1 MSSPVIN
8 VESCQV
14 CGSRDIK
21 SLLRLPIGEF
31 VGSGKADHAYDLR
44 SLQLNGQE
52 PMGYATCRSC
62 SFSFA
67 TPTTSLHLEHAT
79 YNDAK
84 AGQRT
89 EKSALWADPE
99 PNALYQTH
107 HKWVDLNPFIVGMGF
122 HFSRF
127 RLPRIPNQRQL
138 KLLDI
143 GCGYGHTLELSRV
156 FGVDATGCD
165 VDEARLDVCR
175 QKGLSVQV
183 PDQVLGKFDI
193 VLSCNVI
200 EHVYDIQ
207 NYIASV
213 ALHLD
218 EAGVF
223 VFSGLDLSIVDIE
236 VKRKRF
242 KLLHPIEHRNVMT
255 RASLERLLLSNGL
268 RLISR
273 GELFETMKQVRSKAP
288 LYLPYWI
295 RSGYV
300 AINGVF
306 SAIARHI

>member
-1 MSSPVIN
+1 MGS
-8 VESCQV
+8 ES
-14 CGSRDIK
+14 
-21 SLLRLPIGEF
+21 L
-31 VGSGKADHAYDLR
+31 HTYDLGR
-44 SLQLNGQE
+44 LQLTGQE
-52 PMGYATCRSC
+52 PMGYVTCRNC

-67 TPTTSLHLEHAT
+67 TPTTNLDLEHAT
-79 YNDAK
+79 YNDVK
-84 AGQRT
+84 LGQRNKQGLL
-89 EKSALWADPE
+89 EADPVAR
-99 PNALYQTH
+99 ALYQTH

-138 KLLDI
+138 KLLDV

-165 VDEARLDVCR
+165 LDESRLDVCR
-175 QKGLSVQV
+175 QKGLRVQL
-183 PDQVLGKFDI
+183 PHQVLGKFDI
-193 VLSCNVI
+193 ILSCNVI
-200 EHVYDIQ
+200 EHVYAIQ
-207 NYIASV
+207 EYIASI
-213 ALHLD
+213 ALRLD
-218 EAGVF
+218 QDGVF

-242 KLLHPIEHRNVMT
+242 KLLHPIEHRNLMT

-273 GELFETMKQVRSKAP
+273 GELFETMRQVRSKAP

-306 SAIARHI
+306 SAIAKPI